1 MYALE
6 TMLFVAIIALKS
18 VFDGQLLVKKNR
30 RVRCCEPA
38 DALPYTRLNNGTKFI
53 TTKLVTKMK
62 KYLFFFFLLAVGAM
76 SCQKDIEQ
84 GSITS
89 EVTPTD
95 TKQTSLFDQTKPV
108 ENDDVYIKIDAFKA
122 KLAKIEAGTL
132 PENDNGTSVGDAI
145 WNIEALLN
153 SQYAQA
159 EKSFAKLAR
168 ATNTIRVALN
178 DDGTVNN
185 SALLTAVNQSRQSL
199 SSQYHALTDAEKHVV
214 TIDIRK
220 KEPQTESERSVLLE
234 VEGIYGLRDCIA
246 LDYFGPDDFWH
257 WGFGLGTCDGPPT
270 QRPLDAAT
278 EIGKK
283 LNYRTPAQRQA
294 VLFYTNQEVKFIV
307 GSTLSNTNDVTPD
320 DNIRDTRMFSQRRD
334 LANYNLYECLD
345 PSDMNFY
352 LDGTRWVIGFVA
364 PSGKGFISIDLFGD
378 AVFPSEDIMHNAY
391 TTYGIPHY
399 RQSPLLTL

>member
-1 MYALE
+1 
-6 TMLFVAIIALKS
+6 
-18 VFDGQLLVKKNR
+18 
-30 RVRCCEPA
+30 
-38 DALPYTRLNNGTKFI
+38 
-53 TTKLVTKMK
+53 
-62 KYLFFFFLLAVGAM
+62 M

-89 EVTPTD
+89 AVTPTD

-178 DDGTVNN
+178 DDGTINN

-220 KEPQTESERSVLLE
+220 KVPQTESDESVLIE
-234 VEGIYGLRDCIA
+234 VEGVYGLLDCIPS
-246 LDYFGPDDFWH
+246 LSYFGVEDYWH
-257 WGFGLGTCDGPPT
+257 WGLGLGTCDGLPT
-270 QRPLDAAT
+270 QRGQDAAT

-283 LNYRTPAQRQA
+283 LNYRNPLQRRP
-294 VLFYTNQEVKFIV
+294 VLFHTSQEIKSII
-307 GSTLSNTNDVTPD
+307 GSNISNRNDVTRD
-320 DNIRDTRMFSQRRD
+320 DNIRDRLMFSQRRS
-334 LANYNLYECLD
+334 LPNYNFYACLD

-352 LDGTRWVIGFVA
+352 LDGTRAVIDFNA
-364 PSGKGFISIDLFGD
+364 PTGKSFISINLYWDLSTAND
-378 AVFPSEDIMHNAY
+378 DIMHNGVA
-391 TTYGIPHY
+391 TYGVPHY
-399 RQSPLLTL
+399 SQYPLLTL